1 MSPNGKLFA
10 VLGDHEDGCIVDPK
24 CGKVSEWFFPSISLQ
39 GPGLYL
45 YVVDP
50 NIQHS
55 HILCRQLV
63 LLGVTWITHLHLLGI
78 LMAISW
84 QLGVKTLHAG
94 YGTSG
99 TYRSR

>member
-1 MSPNGKLFA
+1 MYFFLLLL
-10 VLGDHEDGCIVDPK
+10 VLLGT
-24 CGKVSEWFFPSISLQ
+24 
-39 GPGLYL
+39 GLYQ

-50 NIQHS
+50 NIQPS

-63 LLGVTWITHLHLLGI
+63 LLGVTWITHLHLRGI

>member
-1 MSPNGKLFA
+1 L
-10 VLGDHEDGCIVDPK
+10 LGT
-24 CGKVSEWFFPSISLQ
+24 
-39 GPGLYL
+39 GLYQ

-50 NIQHS
+50 NIQPSQFFKKKKPS

-63 LLGVTWITHLHLLGI
+63 LLGVTWITHLHLRGI